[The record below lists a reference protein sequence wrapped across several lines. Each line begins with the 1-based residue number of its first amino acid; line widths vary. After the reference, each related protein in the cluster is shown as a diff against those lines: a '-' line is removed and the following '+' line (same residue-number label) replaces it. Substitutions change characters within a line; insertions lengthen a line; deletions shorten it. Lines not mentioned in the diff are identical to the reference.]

1 MGFHFFNTHSWTLL
15 LFQWQMYTMVFYFGQ
30 ILYPTLLYHIPIKSH
45 AFSSPRN
52 IPLFFHKYPL
62 KSFDWSSILYDK
74 IILYLKIEEVWE
86 HCSVLLV
93 RFMSS
98 LSTLWSVF
106 ISYSGRLTIKNFS
119 DEKMKLISR
128 WMKREIRYT

>member
-1 MGFHFFNTHSWTLL
+1 MMIWVFISLIHPHEHCCCSNERCTPCF
-15 LFQWQMYTMVFYFGQ
+15 FYFGQ
-30 ILYPTLLYHIPIKSH
+30 ILYPTLLYHIPVKSH

-62 KSFDWSSILYDK
+62 KSFDWSSTLYDK

-86 HCSVLLV
+86 HCSVFLV
-93 RFMSS
+93 RFMSC

-128 WMKREIRYT
+128 